1 VGVVVAAAGRGDRL
15 AGPVPKQ
22 FLPVAGVPLL
32 LRAVRP
38 FLAHPDVALVIVAL
52 PADAAAAP
60 PPWLAELL
68 GERLRAVSGGA
79 TRMDSVEAGLL
90 VLPAACGFV
99 LVHDG
104 ARPFPETSV
113 IDAVL
118 AEARRGAGAIAAVP
132 VTDTLKEADGPGDS
146 PVRVRRTV
154 SRTALWRA
162 QTPQGFPRAL
172 LERAY
177 ACARATGA
185 SGTDDAALVEQAGG
199 EVVLVPDLVTNLK
212 VTTPDDLRL
221 AEALAALRA

>member
-79 TRMDSVEAGLL
+79 TRMDSVEAGLRA
-90 VLPAACGFV
+90 LPAGCEFV

-104 ARPFPETSV
+104 ARPFPDAAV

-118 AEARRGAGAIAAVP
+118 AGARRGAGAIAAVR
-132 VTDTLKEADGPGDS
+132 VTDTLKESDPGAESS
-146 PVRVRRTV
+146 PRVRRTV
-154 SRTALWRA
+154 PRTALWRA

-177 ACARATGA
+177 ACAHATGA
-185 SGTDDAALVEQAGG
+185 GGTDEAALVEQAGG
-199 EVVLVPDLVTNLK
+199 AVMLVPDVATNLK
-212 VTTPDDLRL
+212 VTTQHDLRL
-221 AEALAALRA
+221 AEAIAALSR